1 MKLIKKVFCILLIA
15 LFASTVFAEDN
26 NQKPILIRF
35 STVASAQEN
44 TALGLESFKKEVEQ
58 KTNGG
63 IKVEIY
69 YSGTLLSDTQDI
81 PAILKGNCEMSI
93 AGATY
98 FTEYMPELNVMNMGY
113 LYRDYQHA
121 NKVLNGEIGKEVF
134 QSIAKQVGV
143 LPITAYYFGA
153 RTINLRT
160 DREVKKPSDLA
171 KVKLRVPTTD
181 SFIFLGK
188 ALGANAVPLAYAE
201 LYTALQTGVVDGQDN
216 PLSAIIS
223 NKLYEVTKSVT
234 LTKHMID
241 FNWAI
246 IGVKFYNSLKP
257 EYQTIVRDAMNHAG
271 KVVTEANLKAEAD
284 AVSFLQKKGLK
295 VYTPDI
301 TKLRKAV
308 LNAYLKNPSV
318 TKGWDMD
325 IYKKIQAVK

>member
-1 MKLIKKVFCILLIA
+1 MKLMRKMIGILLIA
-15 LFASTVFAEDN
+15 MLASTVFAAGK
-26 NQKPILIRF
+26 KPVLIRF
-35 STVASAQEN
+35 STLASAQEN
-44 TALGLESFKKEVEQ
+44 TALGLESFKKEVE
-58 KTNGG
+58 KKSKGG

-69 YSGTLLSDTQDI
+69 YSGTLLADTQDI
-81 PAILKGNCEMSI
+81 PAILKGNSEMSI

-113 LYRDYQHA
+113 LYRDYDHA
-121 NKVLNGEIGKEVF
+121 NKVLNGPIGKEVF
-134 QSIAKQVGV
+134 KRIANKVGI
-143 LPITAYYFGA
+143 LPLTAYYFGA

-160 DREVKKPSDLA
+160 DREITQPSDLA

-188 ALGANAVPLAYAE
+188 ALGANPSPLAYSE

-246 IGVKFYNSLKP
+246 IGAKFYNSLSPK
-257 EYQTIVRDAMNHAG
+257 YKTIVRNAMIHG
-271 KVVTEANLKAEAD
+271 GEVVTAANLKAEAN
-284 AVSFLQKKGLK
+284 AVSFLKEKGLK
-295 VYTPDI
+295 VYTPNI
-301 TKLRKAV
+301 SKLRNAV
-308 LNAYLKNPSV
+308 LDAYLKDPSV
-318 TKGWDMD
+318 TKGWDMSL
-325 IYKKIQAVK
+325 YKKIQAVK